1 LWNFA
6 DIKQLYNENKK
17 FTTPSYYMEI
27 NPAVGGY
34 IVGIIVGIAF
44 WEILYRILKKNDH
57 IE

>member
-1 LWNFA
+1 
-6 DIKQLYNENKK
+6 
-17 FTTPSYYMEI
+17 M